1 MNSEI
6 YQLTKDN
13 IDICTLFYKQTKETA
28 EKIYSFYLKY
38 LNYTKEYHNNL
49 KNLLNN
55 ALTNSEE
62 KEDNK
67 EVTINKDKD
76 KNNVNEISDE
86 NNWKNIFDLN
96 TDVIANKKIIPPLSA
111 YSNKIF
117 KFFNDHIFSFELI
130 INSIESPL
138 ANLKSYIEKS
148 SIEISEIQK
157 KFINER
163 QIYLN
168 KYANFESSNN
178 NLMQY
183 FLNMEKCLVDFCIQ
197 KKENKV
203 NIEELNDN
211 LNSKVMETLKFQ
223 NLSMKELD
231 KNNTFTLKFKN
242 QTDKHMEKIN
252 EYTISLFGTLNNCF
266 NNFIIFLKKSQSL
279 TFSEINTQIESKK
292 DTVELEIKNLLNEN
306 LNEIKNERW
315 ELKYS
320 NYVIKIFNNKN
331 YFNNLSTDK
340 NDNSI
345 RAKSSFTPGYNR
357 IDNSN
362 SNQKKSPLNEE
373 DIYFIAKKMY
383 NSFIPINREN
393 YSLDIEYN
401 KIEIKKISD
410 KILSILINK
419 NPDVQQDI
427 IKEIDINNLCYLMN
441 KKEYI
446 NTFMLKLNNFRNR
459 GIYELPKSIFEM
471 ITKVFLNISKNII
484 IHNETTN
491 IDEFDLKD
499 AKLLLILSQ
508 TFYCLEDSKKIY
520 IFSRLKNQN
529 IFKSL
534 NFWETIIKYNI
545 KNEIKRV
552 LESENYDENTKNEK
566 INDVVFSQAIAYISF
581 MKEIGISVE
590 DITKVIFGLL
600 ENYKITQITKDN
612 INTMIIS

>member
-231 KNNTFTLKFKN
+231 KNNTFALKFKN

-252 EYTISLFGTLNNCF
+252 EYTISLFGALNNCF